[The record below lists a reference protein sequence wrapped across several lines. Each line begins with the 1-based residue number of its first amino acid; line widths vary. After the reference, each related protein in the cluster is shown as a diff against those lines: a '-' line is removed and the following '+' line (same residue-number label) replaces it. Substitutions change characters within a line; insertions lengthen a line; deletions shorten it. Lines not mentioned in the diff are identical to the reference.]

1 MADAT
6 QEGAGPRPLDG
17 IRVLEM
23 GQLLA
28 GPFAGAL
35 LGYFGAEVIKVEPPG
50 TGDPLRR
57 WRVLD
62 RDGTSLWWR
71 SLGRNK
77 KCITLDLRREEGRA
91 LARRLAAV
99 SDVLI
104 ENFRP
109 GTMAAWGL
117 GAETLRAAHPGLI
130 YTSISGYGQTGP
142 YSDRPGFASV
152 CEAVGGL
159 RFVTGFPGQ
168 PPVRSNLSLGDS
180 LTGLHAALGV
190 LLALLQRQ
198 RSGAGQQVDA
208 AIYESVFN
216 MLEAVVPEY
225 DRAGVVR
232 QPSGSTITGIVPT
245 NSYACAD
252 GRYVV
257 IGASGD
263 SLFRR
268 LMTTAGRPEMAED
281 PRLADNAGRVEHQ
294 PEIDGAI
301 AAWTA
306 TLPSTELLAVL
317 EAARVPAGLIYS
329 VEDMVEDPHYRARGL
344 FEEVEVGGAPL
355 KVPALRPLLTDTP
368 GRTEWPGPE
377 VGSHNR
383 EVYGGLLGLSDAE
396 LEQLATDGVL

>member
-1 MADAT
+1 MT
-6 QEGAGPRPLDG
+6 ETSGARPLDG

-50 TGDPLRR
+50 GGDPLRR
-57 WRVLD
+57 WRILD
-62 RDGTSLWWR
+62 EDGTSLWWR

-77 KCITLDLRREEGRA
+77 KCVTLDLRKPEGRR
-91 LARRLAAV
+91 LARRLVAI
-99 SDVLI
+99 SDVVI

-109 GTMAAWGL
+109 GTMDGWGL
-117 GAETLRAAHPGLI
+117 GAEALRAEHPRLI

-142 YSDRPGFASV
+142 YSQRPGFASV

-159 RFVTGFPGQ
+159 RYVTGFPDG

-180 LTGLHAALGV
+180 LTGLHAALGI
-190 LLALLQRQ
+190 LLALLERQ
-198 RSGAGQQVDA
+198 RSGTGQQVDA

-232 QPSGSTITGIVPT
+232 RPSGSTITGIVPT
-245 NSYACAD
+245 NSYPCAD

-257 IGASGD
+257 IGANGD

-268 LMTTAGRPEMAED
+268 LMVCAEREDLGED

-294 PEIDGAI
+294 EEIDAAI
-301 AAWTA
+301 AEWTA
-306 TLPSTELLAVL
+306 GRSSVEVLAAL
-317 EAARVPAGLIYS
+317 EAARVPAGPIYS
-329 VEDMVEDPHYRARGL
+329 VEDMIEDPHYRARGL
-344 FEEVEVGGAPL
+344 FEEVEVGDKPL
-355 KVPALRPLLTDTP
+355 KVPALRPLLARTP

-377 VGSHNR
+377 VGAHNH
-383 EVYGGLLGLSDAE
+383 EVYGDLLGLSRDEIERLVAE
-396 LEQLATDGVL
+396 GVL